1 MLDGIKAVLFDLDGT
16 LVDSM
21 WMWGA
26 IDVEY
31 LGRHGLTVYPGLQQA
46 IEGMSFSETAAYFK
60 EQFALPD
67 SLDVIKAEWIAMSKE
82 KYAHE
87 VPLKPGAREFLEYLK
102 SHGIKAGIATS
113 NGRELLDAVV
123 AGQGLAP
130 YFQCLMTSC
139 EAGAGKPA
147 PDIYLKVAA
156 ELGAKPEDCLVF
168 EDTPADPGSSEMF
181 SDILLYIR
189 SLCALLF
196 ICILSYNRVR
206 STFSTPSLTLV
217 SVMCFAA
224 FLTGSAAL
232 ATA

>member
-31 LGRHGLTVYPGLQQA
+31 LGRHGLEVPAGLQQA
-46 IEGMSFSETAAYFK
+46 IEGMSFSETAIYFK
-60 EQFALPD
+60 ERFCLPD
-67 SLDVIKAEWIAMSKE
+67 SLDVIKAEWISMSRE

-87 VPLKPGAREFLEYLK
+87 VPLKLGAREFLEYLK
-102 SHGIKAGIATS
+102 AHGIKAGIATS

-123 AGQGLAP
+123 EGQKMTP

-156 ELGAKPEDCLVF
+156 ELGVAPEDCLVF
-168 EDTPADPGSSEMF
+168 EDTPAGAQAGKAAGAKVCSIYDDYAKARQAENRRLADYYIHDFYQVLDGSYE
-181 SDILLYIR
+181 
-189 SLCALLF
+189 
-196 ICILSYNRVR
+196 
-206 STFSTPSLTLV
+206 TL
-217 SVMCFAA
+217 AQEQE
-224 FLTGSAAL
+224 
-232 ATA
+232 

>member
-1 MLDGIKAVLFDLDGT
+1 MNQNAAQNKNGTSGRAAGLALREADAVLFDLDGT

-130 YFQCLMTSC
+130 Y
-139 EAGAGKPA
+139 
-147 PDIYLKVAA
+147 D
-156 ELGAKPEDCLVF
+156 D
-168 EDTPADPGSSEMF
+168 
-181 SDILLYIR
+181 LL
-189 SLCALLF
+189 
-196 ICILSYNRVR
+196 
-206 STFSTPSLTLV
+206 
-217 SVMCFAA
+217 
-224 FLTGSAAL
+224 
-232 ATA
+232 

>member
-67 SLDVIKAEWIAMSKE
+67 SLDVIKTEWIAMSKE

-168 EDTPADPGSSEMF
+168 EDTPAGAQAGKAAGAKVCSIYDAYAKDRQAENRRLA
-181 SDILLYIR
+181 DYYIHDFYQV
-189 SLCALLF
+189 LDGT
-196 ICILSYNRVR
+196 YE
-206 STFSTPSLTLV
+206 TLV
-217 SVMCFAA
+217 P
-224 FLTGSAAL
+224 GQE
-232 ATA
+232 